1 MSPKLIQPF
10 LWFSDLKKIDLQKNK
25 TRVIMNVLNIGN
37 KPATDWLFNF
47 YPKAVIKKTIISYGA
62 KGELSAKSLNYWTLI
77 LNIDQTKLVKSR
89 L

>member
-1 MSPKLIQPF
+1 MPPKVIQSF
-10 LWFSDLKKIDLQKNK
+10 LWFSDIKKIDLQKNK
-25 TRVIMNVLNIGN
+25 TRVIINILNIGS

-47 YPKAVIKKTIISYGA
+47 YPKAVIKKAVISYGA

-77 LNIDQTKLVKSR
+77 LNINQTKLVKYR